1 MKCIRYVFVTL
12 ISFVLFSTGVEAASV
27 SIKSNYYTITKGSS
41 VTVTA
46 TVSSDSP
53 IVSIEGTLMCKG
65 AGASTGVS
73 MEFDDVSN
81 SLYSKSYSTTVKST
95 SSGTI
100 TCSVS
105 GARITSMASD
115 SWQNISDKSISI
127 TVKEPVYVPPKTYS
141 SNNYLKGLEVE
152 GYAISPEFNKDT
164 VEYSLE
170 VPNGTENVKI
180 NATLEDSKA
189 SVSGTGEI
197 EVNEGTNKIEVKV
210 TAENGNEKVYVINVT
225 VKELDPIEVKVDG
238 KKYTIIRKEDIL
250 EVPENYEKSSIKI
263 GDDDVLCYKN
273 MVTENILIGLKDE
286 EGNSKYYSYNEKIN
300 KYTLYNGYKIGSV
313 NLNILSMPSSEL
325 PDGYSKVSFEYNDNK
340 IDGYQYIEK
349 GVTYA
354 ADDSVKGS
362 DFYLIYAVNELSGE
376 EGLYVYDK
384 LEGTVQRF
392 NNTLT
397 LTYQEKAD
405 TYLLYLLIAVV
416 LLAITIITLAIVLM
430 KKGKHKHKFA

>member
-1 MKCIRYVFVTL
+1 MKCIRYIFVTL
-12 ISFVLFSTGVEAASV
+12 TSFVLFSAGVEAASV
-27 SIKSNYYTITKGSS
+27 SIKSNYYTITKGGS

-81 SLYSKSYSTTVKST
+81 SLYSKSYSSTIKST

-100 TCSVS
+100 TCTVS

-127 TVKEPVYVPPKTYS
+127 TVKEPAYVPPKTYS
-141 SNNYLKGLEVE
+141 SNNYLKVLEVE

-164 VEYSLE
+164 LEYSVE
-170 VPNGTENVKI
+170 VPNGTEIVNIVGS
-180 NATLEDSKA
+180 TEDSKA

-197 EVNEGTNKIEVKV
+197 SVNEGTNKIEVKV

-238 KKYTIIRKEDIL
+238 KKYNIIRKEGIL
-250 EVPENYEKSSIKI
+250 EVPENYEKSSIKV
-263 GDDDVLCYKN
+263 GDEDVLCYKN
-273 MVTENILIGLKDE
+273 IVTENILIGLKDE
-286 EGNSKYYSYNEKIN
+286 EGNSRYYSYNEKTN
-300 KYTLYNGYKIGSV
+300 KYILYNGYKIGSV
-313 NLNILSMPSSEL
+313 NLNILSMPSGKL

-340 IDGYQYIEK
+340 IDGYQYIDK

-354 ADDSVKGS
+354 ADDSVKGN

-392 NNTLT
+392 NNTLA
-397 LTYQEKAD
+397 LPYQEKAE
-405 TYLLYLLIAVV
+405 TYFLYLLIAIL
-416 LLAITIITLAIVLM
+416 LLALTIITFMIVSM
-430 KKGKHKHKFA
+430 KKKKHKHKFS